1 MSPPPRKNSFKRRGD
16 SCENFVP
23 NKVKIWRLSLFVPGF
38 FLVGKASIS
47 KLFWNDGIF
56 FLFLDLMNVSDGVHK
71 LQLSKVFQIYNKL
84 YVSDLLLINVNLY
97 NVVVNILLERAAL
110 LVTALWKKKMI
121 PSSLFPNSRG
131 FLAYMMVRFSLKL
144 VQKID
149 ASMKF

>member
-1 MSPPPRKNSFKRRGD
+1 ML
-16 SCENFVP
+16 
-23 NKVKIWRLSLFVPGF
+23 I
-38 FLVGKASIS
+38 
-47 KLFWNDGIF
+47 
-56 FLFLDLMNVSDGVHK
+56 VHK

-144 VQKID
+144 VQKIY